1 MRSLEEP
8 FRSWAGLAG
17 VSCGYS
23 LLAAGAGRPR
33 WLESGALGGWPE
45 AELGLDTGAAGPLS
59 VSVDS
64 WGLCT
69 WPLQGLDLFPGYSGA
84 ASSPPMPSA
93 DQPRSGEGGDSTGSL
108 WGLAIEL
115 LGADVRLAVEQVS
128 LQCGDTSAQK
138 VGI

>member
-33 WLESGALGGWPE
+33 WLKSGALGGWPE

-69 WPLQGLDLFPGYSGA
+69 WPLQGLDLFPGYSEA
-84 ASSPPMPSA
+84 ASSPP
-93 DQPRSGEGGDSTGSL
+93 TGSL

-115 LGADVRLAVEQVS
+115 LGADVQLAVEQVS